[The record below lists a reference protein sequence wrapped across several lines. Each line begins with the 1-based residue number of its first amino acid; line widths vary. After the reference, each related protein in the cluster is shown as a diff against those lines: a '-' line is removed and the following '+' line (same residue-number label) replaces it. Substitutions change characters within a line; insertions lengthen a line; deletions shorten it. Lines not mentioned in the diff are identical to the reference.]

1 MEIEFGQNHVLP
13 PVESILSSVF
23 QNSETII
30 IPYYDDEKKYKKLI
44 KKIKKIFENLGEP
57 DEYKILD
64 IFINGTRKI
73 GIIYN
78 SILFIDIQKDYIETE
93 VKQIENFLNKP
104 YNKPKSKQIII
115 TI

>member
-30 IPYYDDEKKYKKLI
+30 TSYYDDKIKYKKFI

-57 DEYKILD
+57 EEYKILD
-64 IFINGTRKI
+64 LFINGIRKI

-78 SILFIDIQKDYIETE
+78 SILFSDIQKDYIETNI
-93 VKQIENFLNKP
+93 KQIENFLNKP
-104 YNKPKSKQIII
+104 YDKPKKKQIII